1 MPKKTQ
7 NKVPE
12 TIVVGDTSAL
22 ISLGVGGVLSKCL
35 ETSRILIP
43 QKVYNELN
51 DISQSNDIHGK
62 AAQEMIRIIS
72 NGDIDV
78 AEVKHI
84 EKIDELVSGYS
95 RIDVG
100 EAEALILAQENSITI
115 LLTDDF
121 RSLPDLKKVSGD
133 VEIHLSIYLLAR
145 LVLENLITITEA
157 QDALN
162 RISKGRTWES
172 AGIYNL
178 AKKYIAELKEHYRK

>member
-22 ISLGVGGVLSKCL
+22 ISLGIGGVLSKCL
-35 ETSRILIP
+35 EISRILIP
-43 QKVYNELN
+43 QKVYNEL
-51 DISQSNDIHGK
+51 DEISQSNDIHGK
-62 AAQEMIRIIS
+62 AAQETIRIIS
-72 NGDIDV
+72 NGDIEV
-78 AEVKHI
+78 AEVKHN

-115 LLTDDF
+115 LITDDF
-121 RSLPDLKKVSGD
+121 RSLPDLKKVPGD

-157 QDALN
+157 QEVLN

-172 AGIYNL
+172 AAIYNL
-178 AKKYIAELKEHYRK
+178 AKKYIEELKEPF